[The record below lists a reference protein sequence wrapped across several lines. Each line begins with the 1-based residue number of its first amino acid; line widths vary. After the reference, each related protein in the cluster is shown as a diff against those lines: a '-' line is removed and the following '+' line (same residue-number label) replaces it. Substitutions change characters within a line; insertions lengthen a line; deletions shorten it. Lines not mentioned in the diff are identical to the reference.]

1 MQLNL
6 SSFLQWRI
14 NIFLCRLLGWRI
26 TFYYIAFLG
35 KLYFF
40 FNRKEK
46 AKIKNAVQDV
56 FGGQK
61 NHSEIKSITKDVFEG
76 IFAHYYEKFFNAFST
91 SELLKAFVKMYMEGE
106 GFDAIEKGLAKGN
119 GVLLITGHF
128 GGVELI
134 PAFLGARTY
143 PVTIVAKFKS
153 ERLRQIS
160 LQQADNFS
168 VKIIDAGQTPNIMKT
183 VFEHLK
189 ENRVV
194 ITQCDEIDE
203 WKPSRS
209 DRISF
214 LKKPVFLDRTLNII
228 TKRCRAA
235 VVFGVMHRDLHNGYK
250 FVATSWEKM
259 SDRFQR
265 SVDMPIGSVILK
277 FMEQYIYNHP
287 QEWYQW
293 KKYSALDEFAPA
305 SPKPREPITI
315 PVLGPSLVNAW

>member
-1 MQLNL
+1 
-6 SSFLQWRI
+6 
-14 NIFLCRLLGWRI
+14 LLGR
-26 TFYYIAFLG
+26 
-35 KLYFF
+35 LYFF

-46 AKIKNAVQDV
+46 IKIKKAVKDV
-56 FGGQK
+56 FSDQK
-61 NHSEIKSITKDVFEG
+61 NPSEIKAITKDVFEG

-91 SELLKAFVKMYMEGE
+91 TELLKAFVRIYMEGE
-106 GFDAIEKGLAKGN
+106 GFDAIEEGLAKGN
-119 GVLLITGHF
+119 GVILITGHF

-168 VKIIDAGQTPNIMKT
+168 VKIIDAEHTPNIMKE
-183 VFEHLK
+183 VSRHLK

-203 WKPSRS
+203 WRPSRS
-209 DRISF
+209 DHISF
-214 LKKPVFLDRTLNII
+214 LKKPVFLDRSLNII
-228 TKRCRAA
+228 TKRCKAT
-235 VVFGVMHRDLHNGYK
+235 VVFGVMHRDLRNGYK

-259 SDRFQR
+259 SNQYQR
-265 SVDMPIGSVILK
+265 SVDMPLGSVVLK

-293 KKYSALDEFAPA
+293 KKYSALDEFSPA
-305 SPKPREPITI
+305 DIEAEVRVPI
-315 PVLGPSLVNAW
+315 PLPEHSLGAAY